1 MLFSILEINLL
12 FAFFISF
19 LYLGVIA
26 YKFRYDYAYIEEKSP
41 LLRDEL
47 RTFVDT
53 AKEDGE
59 LLNNLRTEVLK
70 RVHTIKLSSLINT
83 NLLTK
88 RILILGMFGFFI
100 ILISVGDLHFNFIE
114 MVGNT
119 INEDIEIKME
129 NEKGIR
135 DGGKDVTYVNDN
147 IEYGDLSEV
156 FGDGNLA
163 NLDGDELSLE
173 LNLLDSEIVLG
184 DYNDIKERE
193 FFPPNFPKEIYTS
206 YDVSYTERIADE
218 HKRLIKTYFD
228 EIAVKG
234 G

>member
-1 MLFSILEINLL
+1 MDISEFG
-12 FAFFISF
+12 FITSSA
-19 LYLGVIA
+19 L
-26 YKFRYDYAYIEEKSP
+26 KS
-41 LLRDEL
+41 
-47 RTFVDT
+47 
-53 AKEDGE
+53 
-59 LLNNLRTEVLK
+59 
-70 RVHTIKLSSLINT
+70 
-83 NLLTK
+83 
-88 RILILGMFGFFI
+88 FGFFI

-206 YDVSYTERIADE
+206 YDVAYNERIAKE
-218 HKRLIKTYFD
+218 NQKVVKKYFQQITRLLHGKHGRSTK
-228 EIAVKG
+228 EV
-234 G
+234 